1 MKREKEQELWGRGEV
16 ENRTGGISDT
26 YFYFAMLFGAKRFI
40 FFIYFLISCLLLSVD
55 ILLSLTSSQYLNITS
70 KLHHSPGRP
79 SCDFPNFQMQAW
91 HVKIDLSSIFELDG
105 AQLCFSSTRS
115 LMFCLLIPG
124 HRFHPPNHQ
133 GWNYK
138 SYFRRCFLSIHPHI
152 MHGQT
157 LFWNLS

>member
-70 KLHHSPGRP
+70 KLHHCPGCP

-91 HVKIDLSSIFELDG
+91 HVKIDLMSIFELDG

-115 LMFCLLIPG
+115 LT
-124 HRFHPPNHQ
+124 
-133 GWNYK
+133 
-138 SYFRRCFLSIHPHI
+138 CFAFSSLDIASILQITKAGTTKVILGGAFSQYIH
-152 MHGQT
+152 T
-157 LFWNLS
+157 